1 MKAVSATVLSLLM
14 FAASASGAF
23 ADVANAAPLAPGK
36 PAGVHKA
43 QFEDGTGMLVVA
55 GAALI
60 GITAALASSGNGTS
74 ANSTG
79 PGSTSTS
86 TSTSTTATSP

>member
-1 MKAVSATVLSLLM
+1 MMKLFSGTVLSMLM

-23 ADVANAAPLAPGK
+23 DNMANAAPLAPGK

-43 QFEDGTGMLVVA
+43 QLEGGNGMLLVA
-55 GAALI
+55 GAALA
-60 GITAALASSGNGTS
+60 GITIALATAGNGTS

-86 TSTSTTATSP
+86 TSTTGTSP